1 LSKKGFKE
9 NKNRTIDERKQL
21 ITNMIQHFESNK
33 MTIAEEI
40 TRMMGKPIVQAREE
54 IEHAIERSK
63 VFNELAEEALNDEI
77 INVSDKLKQ
86 IVAREPLGTILIL
99 SSFDFPVLSIV
110 NHLVPA
116 ILSGNSVLLKDNPRT
131 PLIGKHFE
139 SAL

>member
-1 LSKKGFKE
+1 
-9 NKNRTIDERKQL
+9 
-21 ITNMIQHFESNK
+21 
-33 MTIAEEI
+33 
-40 TRMMGKPIVQAREE
+40 MMGKPIVQAREE